1 MEEWIIMG
9 TGFLW
14 GGSEGNVLELDCGD
28 GCTNM

>member
-1 MEEWIIMG
+1 MEERIIMG

-14 GGSEGNVLELDCGD
+14 GGSEGNVLELYCGD